1 MAWSGFVVRPFARR
15 KVQPAVGEAFEIDFD
30 AVQRELIDP
39 AMKLAQ
45 IDGGTT
51 EGIMRAGNIREDMFQ
66 MLAHADVVIADITLH
81 NANVFYELG
90 ARHALRP
97 KRTYMIRCDGLD
109 VPFDIKTDRYLKYDH
124 LNLSASVAAL
134 TQGLRDTLADRD
146 SVDSPIFKLLP
157 ALKAPSVAELCPVPQ
172 DFQVELRSATER
184 RRIGQLVLL
193 GEEANAL
200 PWGAEGLRLVAR
212 ALFSLKAMEP
222 ARNAWEGVR
231 TRLDRDLEA
240 DLKLATIYQKLD
252 GSRRDLAASDSAIDR
267 AVANP
272 LITARQQAEA
282 LALRGSNA
290 KERWMDNWGGATSAA
305 DLGPV
310 ALGSEHLQQACD
322 HYAAAFMADLNHDYS
337 GINALA
343 MTRILIDLAD
353 AHPEAWDNAFPRS
366 KDAQRRRDEL
376 DERLALLPG
385 AVQMSIAGTLQQFTD
400 KDSDDARWARCSE
413 ADATLLRV
421 DEKPSRVLGA
431 YRRALESAK
440 PMFFGSVRRQ
450 LGMYQRLGLFA
461 PALAQLWPELD
472 RLENATPGAAGAAA
486 YGAASGSAA
495 TTTSACRVMLFA
507 GHRLDEPGRAA
518 PRFPAAQ
525 EGVARQGLR
534 DAVAVWQAQWP
545 GEQLLGLAGGASGGD
560 ILFHEVC
567 AELGVATELFLVMG
581 AEPYI
586 QQSVRVAPEIDGVPG
601 WIERFNALRRR
612 CEASG
617 RLRQLGES
625 AELPGWLARLKD
637 YSIWE
642 RNNRWMLLSALA
654 GGADHVTLLVLWDG
668 QAGDGPGG
676 TQHMVNVASD
686 AGATV
691 RRIDTRRLFNLT

>member
-1 MAWSGFVVRPFARR
+1 MDWSGFIVRPFGRR
-15 KVQPAVGEAFEIDFD
+15 KVQPANGGEPYELDFD
-30 AVQRELIDP
+30 RVQQDLIDP
-39 AMKLAQ
+39 AMRQAG
-45 IDGGTT
+45 IAGSTT
-51 EGIMRAGNIREDMFQ
+51 GSILQAGNIREDMFQ
-66 MLAHADVVIADITLH
+66 LLAHADVVIADISLH

-97 KRTYMIRCDGLD
+97 KRTYMIRCEGLD
-109 VPFDIKTDRYLKYDH
+109 VPFDIKTDRYLKYDR
-124 LNLSASVAAL
+124 LNLAASVAAL
-134 TQGLRDTLADRD
+134 AQGLRDTLADRD

-157 ALKAPSVAELCPVPQ
+157 ALKPPSVAELAPVPQ
-172 DFQVELRSATER
+172 DFQDQLRSATER

-322 HYAAAFMADLNHDYS
+322 HYADAFMADLNHDYS

-353 AHPEAWDNAFPRS
+353 AHPDAWENAFPRS
-366 KDAQRRRDEL
+366 IDAQRRRDEL

-385 AVQMSIAGTLQQFTD
+385 AVQMSIAGTLQQFSD

-413 ADATLLRV
+413 ADGTLLRA
-421 DEKPSRVLGA
+421 EPPQRVLGA

-440 PMFFGSVRRQ
+440 PLFFGSVRRQ
-450 LGMYQRLGLFA
+450 LGIYQRLGLFA
-461 PALAQLWPELD
+461 PALALLWPELD
-472 RLENATPGAAGAAA
+472 RLENSAPTASPAAGATT
-486 YGAASGSAA
+486 GSAA
-495 TTTSACRVMLFA
+495 ARTGSCRVMLFA
-507 GHRLDEPGRAA
+507 GHRLDAPDRRT
-518 PRFPAAQ
+518 PRFPPSQ
-525 EGVARQGLR
+525 EGVARQALR
-534 DAVAVWQAQWP
+534 DAVAAWQAQWP

-567 AELGVATELFLVMG
+567 AELGVATELYLVMG
-581 AEPYI
+581 VEPYI

>member
-15 KVQPAVGEAFEIDFD
+15 TVQPAVGDAFELDFD

-39 AMKLAQ
+39 ALKLAQ

-97 KRTYMIRCDGLD
+97 KRTYMIRCEGLD
-109 VPFDIKTDRYLKYDH
+109 VPFDIKTDRYLKYDR
-124 LNLSASVAAL
+124 LNLAASVAAL
-134 TQGLRDTLADRD
+134 AQGLRDTLADRD

-157 ALKAPSVAELCPVPQ
+157 ALKPPSVAELAPVPQ
-172 DFQVELRSATER
+172 DFQDQLRSATER

-222 ARNAWEGVR
+222 ARNAWEAVR

-272 LITARQQAEA
+272 MITARQQAEA

-290 KERWMDNWGGATSAA
+290 KERWMDNWATAASAA

-322 HYAAAFMADLNHDYS
+322 HYADAFMADLNHDYS

-353 AHPEAWDNAFPRS
+353 AHPDAWENAFPRS
-366 KDAQRRRDEL
+366 IDAQRRRDEL

-385 AVQMSIAGTLQQFTD
+385 AVQMSIAGTLQQFSD

-413 ADATLLRV
+413 ADGTLLRA
-421 DEKPSRVLGA
+421 EPPQRVLGA
-431 YRRALESAK
+431 YRRALENAK
-440 PMFFGSVRRQ
+440 PLFFGSVRRQ
-450 LGMYQRLGLFA
+450 LGIYQRLGLFA
-461 PALAQLWPELD
+461 PALALLWPELD
-472 RLENATPGAAGAAA
+472 RLENSAPSASPAAGATT
-486 YGAASGSAA
+486 GSAA
-495 TTTSACRVMLFA
+495 ARTGSCRVMLFA
-507 GHRLDEPGRAA
+507 GHRLDAPDRRA
-518 PRFPAAQ
+518 PRFPPSQ
-525 EGVARQGLR
+525 EGVARQALR
-534 DAVAVWQAQWP
+534 DAVEAWQAQWP

-567 AELGVATELFLVMG
+567 AELGVATELYLVMG
-581 AEPYI
+581 VEPYI

-617 RLRQLGES
+617 RLRQLGDS
-625 AELPGWLARLKD
+625 AELPSWLARLKD

-654 GGADHVTLLVLWDG
+654 GGAEQVTLLVLWDG
-668 QAGDGPGG
+668 KAGDGPGG
-676 TQHMVNVASD
+676 TQHMVDVASS

-691 RRIDTRRLFNLT
+691 RRIDTQRLFKLD